1 MSTHAE
7 HHEQDPIEREEFFE
21 IEQPDD
27 GFARARLFA
36 FNTFVALDV
45 YGDNAVC
52 RDALSAARD
61 ACRAYE
67 RLFSRTLPHSDIAR
81 VNDARGEATEV
92 DPRTFD
98 LLERALHYCSESEG
112 VFDVT
117 IGPLVRLWD
126 FKRGVV
132 ADEDALAEAAPH
144 VDWRGVELFR
154 EGGSCFVRMRD
165 PLAALDAGGIA
176 KGWIA
181 DELSDLLADCGL
193 SGSIV
198 NLGGNVMVR
207 GEKPT
212 GEAWRVGIRDP
223 KNPGSLLGAVS
234 LREGS
239 AVTSGT
245 YERSF
250 RKDGAL
256 YHHVLDPRTG
266 MPVDTDVAGVTVV
279 ARRSIDAEG
288 FSTTLL
294 ALGMER
300 SSPSHASM
308 TRSSRRSSS
317 TPTAPSPAPAKRR
330 RSLSEPARSIGRGKS
345 ARGRNEREGE
355 TEDAARRAGAPGRR
369 RGARLDTAAM
379 PPPSTRRRS
388 DADFRNSKKYP
399 LTNRPRTFK
408 IFTCASC

>member
-81 VNDARGEATEV
+81 VNNARGEATEV

-223 KNPGSLLGAVS
+223 KNPGNLLGAVS

-250 RKDGAL
+250 RKDGVL

-300 SSPSHASM
+300 G
-308 TRSSRRSSS
+308 
-317 TPTAPSPAPAKRR
+317 PAF
-330 RSLSEPARSIGRGKS
+330 ARDH
-345 ARGRNEREGE
+345 NEIIQAFFV
-355 TEDAARRAGAPGRR
+355 DVDGA
-369 RGARLDTAAM
+369 
-379 PPPSTRRRS
+379 
-388 DADFRNSKKYP
+388 
-399 LTNRPRTFK
+399 
-408 IFTCASC
+408 ITCAR

>member
-1 MSTHAE
+1 MSSQINARLRINRTISAHVTAKASGAPPGNVKRPGGKPRVAPLDAPSTRQAAVDGAKARERYTVPMSTHAE

-45 YGDNAVC
+45 YGDNVVC

-81 VNDARGEATEV
+81 VNNARGEATEV

-132 ADEDALAEAAPH
+132 ADENALAEAAPH
-144 VDWRGVELFR
+144 VDWRCVELFR

-193 SGSIV
+193 GGSIV

-207 GEKPT
+207 GKKPT

-223 KNPGSLLGAVS
+223 KNPGNLLGAVS

-300 SSPSHASM
+300 G
-308 TRSSRRSSS
+308 
-317 TPTAPSPAPAKRR
+317 PAF
-330 RSLSEPARSIGRGKS
+330 AREHDEIIQ
-345 ARGRNEREGE
+345 AFFV
-355 TEDAARRAGAPGRR
+355 
-369 RGARLDTAAM
+369 
-379 PPPSTRRRS
+379 
-388 DADFRNSKKYP
+388 DADGA
-399 LTNRPRTFK
+399 
-408 IFTCASC
+408 ITCAR

>member
-1 MSTHAE
+1 MPRRRPTST
-7 HHEQDPIEREEFFE
+7 
-21 IEQPDD
+21 
-27 GFARARLFA
+27 G
-36 FNTFVALDV
+36 
-45 YGDNAVC
+45 
-52 RDALSAARD
+52 AA
-61 ACRAYE
+61 
-67 RLFSRTLPHSDIAR
+67 SS
-81 VNDARGEATEV
+81 
-92 DPRTFD
+92 
-98 LLERALHYCSESEG
+98 CSE
-112 VFDVT
+112 
-117 IGPLVRLWD
+117 
-126 FKRGVV
+126 K
-132 ADEDALAEAAPH
+132 ADPASSACATRSP
-144 VDWRGVELFR
+144 
-154 EGGSCFVRMRD
+154 
-165 PLAALDAGGIA
+165 ALDAGGIA

-223 KNPGSLLGAVS
+223 KNPGNLLGAVS

-300 SSPSHASM
+300 GPPSHAII

-317 TPTAPSPAPAKRR
+317 TSTAPSPAPAKRR
-330 RSLSEPARSIGRGKS
+330 RSP
-345 ARGRNEREGE
+345 
-355 TEDAARRAGAPGRR
+355 
-369 RGARLDTAAM
+369 
-379 PPPSTRRRS
+379 
-388 DADFRNSKKYP
+388 
-399 LTNRPRTFK
+399 
-408 IFTCASC
+408 